1 MSFDA
6 ATLERFRA
14 AEEVEIET
22 VSTSGAARRAVIWIV
37 ANDRDAYVRSVRGD
51 RGRWYRDLR
60 ERPSGAILVDGERI
74 AVRVAPAGDGASV
87 ELVSELLRAK
97 YGRRS
102 RASTASM
109 LLPETLP
116 TTLRLEPV

>member
-22 VSTSGAARRAVIWIV
+22 VSTSGATRRAVIWIV
-37 ANDRDAYVRSVRGD
+37 ANDRDAYVRSVRGE

-60 ERPSGAILVDGERI
+60 ARPSGAILVDGERI